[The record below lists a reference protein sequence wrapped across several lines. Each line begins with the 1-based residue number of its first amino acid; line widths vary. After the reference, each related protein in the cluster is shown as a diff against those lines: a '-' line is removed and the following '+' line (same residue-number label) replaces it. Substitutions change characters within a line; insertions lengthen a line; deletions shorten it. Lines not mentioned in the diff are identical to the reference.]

1 MNEFYSSLFLLI
13 SEVGLILFLILGTIL
28 FLSKKRKIKDKA
40 LAMVLVDKIKN
51 AEPEKREKLLD
62 MLKNEYGYDEE
73 KAQEKIEAMIGSE
86 KVLYGNLL
94 KIFLKKDRDK
104 ISDFDKNLND
114 LIASYQSVNKNGDND
129 GKSGDDKG
137 KGSKVVLMR
146 EENSNLREANAKLK
160 RDLDA
165 AMQTMESMMSEYAS
179 MYEGGQKDGEQ
190 RMKNEMFKLR
200 QVMEKKPEEDD
211 LVDEVGDLD
220 IVIDEIDL
228 DEKGEPEK

>member
-200 QVMEKKPEEDD
+200 QIMEKKPEEDD
-211 LVDEVGDLD
+211 LADEVGDLD

>member
-51 AEPEKREKLLD
+51 AEPEKRKKLLD

>member
-200 QVMEKKPEEDD
+200 QIMEKKPEEDD